1 MILVFGYDRAVFQT
15 NIPVMLFGNVSVSE
29 GGFGS
34 ACYSRCF
41 GTLIQCVDQTSVFWS
56 ATYCLSVLCVEGLVS
71 ASSILM
77 VKTRNKKVFA
87 SSFEFESLPR
97 SVCCVEIM
105 LG

>member
-1 MILVFGYDRAVFQT
+1 MLVTQDVLEPGF
-15 NIPVMLFGNVSVSE
+15 SVST
-29 GGFGS
+29 
-34 ACYSRCF
+34 R
-41 GTLIQCVDQTSVFWS
+41 LSVFWS
-56 ATYCLSVLCVEGLVS
+56 ATYSLSVLCVEGLVS